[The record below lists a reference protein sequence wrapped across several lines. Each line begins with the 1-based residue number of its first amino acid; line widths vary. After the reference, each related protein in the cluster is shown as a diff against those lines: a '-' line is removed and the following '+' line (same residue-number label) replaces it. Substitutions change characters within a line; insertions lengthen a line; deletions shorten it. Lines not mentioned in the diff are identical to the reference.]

1 MLKRILVVMVVI
13 LVLSAL
19 FAMTVAAQG
28 TGDPAAG
35 KTAWAQRACK
45 NCHGDNGEGK
55 YAAPLAGT
63 TRTSA
68 EWITQVHTP
77 RANMP
82 AFTTAQISDT
92 VITDMWAYMKTLTK
106 PASFTPV
113 STTVPAG
120 ALPGHQLTVDKRCVA
135 CHGDFKAFAKAR
147 FVDQNRE
154 VTTDAVLKQLRTPA
168 KNMPMFG
175 ATQVTDA
182 QAAQIAD
189 FIKAQAVAVKAAAV
203 VTPTTPV
210 TTTAAVT
217 ATKATTVT
225 APAAAAPA
233 PATMP
238 KTGAE
243 LSASTQATTTKPVT
257 ATTPVTPTVMAKDIV
272 DTAVAD
278 GRFKTLVA
286 AVQAAGL
293 VDTLKG
299 KGPFTV
305 FAPTDDAF
313 AKLPA
318 GTVEALLKDPAKL
331 KDILLYHV
339 VSGNVTAAD
348 AAKLTSANTVQ
359 GKPITIKAEGGK
371 IMINDATVVIPD
383 VKTSNGVIHVIDKV
397 ILPPA
402 APAAAAPVTATKAMT
417 ATAPAAAAAAP
428 APATM
433 PKTGGEMGLL
443 VLSGL
448 SMLGISAGLAIRG
461 RRR

>member
-1 MLKRILVVMVVI
+1 MFKRILVVMIVL

-28 TGDPAAG
+28 TGDPANG
-35 KTAWAQRACK
+35 KAQWAQRACK
-45 NCHGDNGEGK
+45 NCHGTDGEGK

-92 VITDMWAYMKTLTK
+92 VITDLWAYIKTLTK
-106 PASFTPV
+106 PASFTPM

-135 CHGDFKAFAKAR
+135 CHGDFKAFVKTR
-147 FVDQNRE
+147 FIDQNRE

-175 ATQVTDA
+175 AAQVTDA

-189 FIKAQAVAVKAAAV
+189 FVKAQAVAVKAAAV

-210 TTTAAVT
+210 TATAAVT
-217 ATKATTVT
+217 ATKATTTT
-225 APAAAAPA
+225 APAVAAA

-238 KTGAE
+238 KIGAD
-243 LSASTQATTTKPVT
+243 LSLRAQGTTTTTKPVT
-257 ATTPVTPTVMAKDIV
+257 ATVPVT
-272 DTAVAD
+272 
-278 GRFKTLVA
+278 
-286 AVQAAGL
+286 
-293 VDTLKG
+293 
-299 KGPFTV
+299 
-305 FAPTDDAF
+305 
-313 AKLPA
+313 
-318 GTVEALLKDPAKL
+318 
-331 KDILLYHV
+331 
-339 VSGNVTAAD
+339 
-348 AAKLTSANTVQ
+348 
-359 GKPITIKAEGGK
+359 
-371 IMINDATVVIPD
+371 AT
-383 VKTSNGVIHVIDKV
+383 
-397 ILPPA
+397 
-402 APAAAAPVTATKAMT
+402 APVTATKPVT
-417 ATAPAAAAAAP
+417 TTAPAAAAAPAP

-433 PKTGGEMGLL
+433 PKTGGELGLL

-448 SMLGISAGLAIRG
+448 SLLGISAGLAIRG

>member
-1 MLKRILVVMVVI
+1 MFKRILVVMIVL

-28 TGDPAAG
+28 TGDPANG
-35 KTAWAQRACK
+35 KAQWAQRACK
-45 NCHGDNGEGK
+45 NCHGTDGEGK

-82 AFTTAQISDT
+82 AFTTDQISDT
-92 VITDMWAYMKTLTK
+92 VITDLWAYIKTLTK
-106 PASFTPV
+106 PASFTPM

-135 CHGDFKAFAKAR
+135 CHGDFKAFVKTR
-147 FVDQNRE
+147 FIDQNRE

-175 ATQVTDA
+175 AAQVTDA

-189 FIKAQAVAVKAAAV
+189 FVKAQAVAVKAAAV

-210 TTTAAVT
+210 TATAAVT
-217 ATKATTVT
+217 ATKATTTT
-225 APAAAAPA
+225 APAVAAA

-238 KTGAE
+238 KTGAD
-243 LSASTQATTTKPVT
+243 LSLRAQGTTTTTKPVT
-257 ATTPVTPTVMAKDIV
+257 ATVPVT
-272 DTAVAD
+272 
-278 GRFKTLVA
+278 
-286 AVQAAGL
+286 
-293 VDTLKG
+293 
-299 KGPFTV
+299 
-305 FAPTDDAF
+305 
-313 AKLPA
+313 
-318 GTVEALLKDPAKL
+318 
-331 KDILLYHV
+331 
-339 VSGNVTAAD
+339 
-348 AAKLTSANTVQ
+348 
-359 GKPITIKAEGGK
+359 
-371 IMINDATVVIPD
+371 AT
-383 VKTSNGVIHVIDKV
+383 
-397 ILPPA
+397 
-402 APAAAAPVTATKAMT
+402 APVTATKPVT
-417 ATAPAAAAAAP
+417 TTAPAAAAAPAP

-433 PKTGGEMGLL
+433 PKTGGELGLL

>member
-1 MLKRILVVMVVI
+1 MLKRILVVMIVI

-45 NCHGDNGEGK
+45 SCHGDNGEGK
-55 YAAPLAGT
+55 YAGPLAGT

-135 CHGDFKAFAKAR
+135 CHGNVQAFVKSR

-154 VTTDAVLKQLRTPA
+154 VTTDAILKQLRTPA
-168 KNMPMFG
+168 RNMPMFS
-175 ATQVTDA
+175 ATQVTDP

-189 FIKAQAVAVKAAAV
+189 YFKAQAAIVKAAAV
-203 VTPTTPV
+203 VTSTAPV
-210 TTTAAVT
+210 TATKPATATVAVT

-233 PATMP
+233 PVALP

-243 LSASTQATTTKPVT
+243 LSVSTQATTTKPVT
-257 ATTPVTPTVMAKDIV
+257 AT
-272 DTAVAD
+272 
-278 GRFKTLVA
+278 
-286 AVQAAGL
+286 
-293 VDTLKG
+293 
-299 KGPFTV
+299 
-305 FAPTDDAF
+305 
-313 AKLPA
+313 
-318 GTVEALLKDPAKL
+318 
-331 KDILLYHV
+331 
-339 VSGNVTAAD
+339 
-348 AAKLTSANTVQ
+348 
-359 GKPITIKAEGGK
+359 
-371 IMINDATVVIPD
+371 
-383 VKTSNGVIHVIDKV
+383 
-397 ILPPA
+397 
-402 APAAAAPVTATKAMT
+402 APVTATKPVT
-417 ATAPAAAAAAP
+417 ATAPVTATKPATTTAVVTATKPATTTAAAAAAP
-428 APATM
+428 APAPAAL

-448 SMLGISAGLAIRG
+448 SLLGISAGLAIRG

>member
-1 MLKRILVVMVVI
+1 MFKRILVVMIVL

-28 TGDPAAG
+28 TGDPANG
-35 KTAWAQRACK
+35 KAQWAQRACK
-45 NCHGDNGEGK
+45 NCHGTDGEGK

-92 VITDMWAYMKTLTK
+92 VITDLWAYIKTLTK
-106 PASFTPV
+106 PASFTPM

-135 CHGDFKAFAKAR
+135 CHGDFKAFVKTR
-147 FVDQNRE
+147 FIDQNRE

-175 ATQVTDA
+175 AAQVTDA

-189 FIKAQAVAVKAAAV
+189 FVKAQAVAVKAAAV

-210 TTTAAVT
+210 TATAAVT
-217 ATKATTVT
+217 ATKATTTT
-225 APAAAAPA
+225 APAVAAA

-238 KTGAE
+238 KTGAD
-243 LSASTQATTTKPVT
+243 LSLRAQGTTTTTKPVT
-257 ATTPVTPTVMAKDIV
+257 ATVPVT
-272 DTAVAD
+272 
-278 GRFKTLVA
+278 
-286 AVQAAGL
+286 
-293 VDTLKG
+293 
-299 KGPFTV
+299 
-305 FAPTDDAF
+305 
-313 AKLPA
+313 
-318 GTVEALLKDPAKL
+318 
-331 KDILLYHV
+331 
-339 VSGNVTAAD
+339 
-348 AAKLTSANTVQ
+348 
-359 GKPITIKAEGGK
+359 
-371 IMINDATVVIPD
+371 AT
-383 VKTSNGVIHVIDKV
+383 
-397 ILPPA
+397 
-402 APAAAAPVTATKAMT
+402 APVTATKPVT
-417 ATAPAAAAAAP
+417 TTAPAAAAAPAP

-433 PKTGGEMGLL
+433 PKTGGELGLL